1 MITIR
6 DVARQAGVSVATVS
20 RVLNNS
26 ALVSPDTRDA
36 VMQAVTLLGYRPNAN
51 AQALATQVSDTIGVV
66 VMDVSDAFFGALV
79 KAVDLVAQ
87 QHQKY
92 VLIGNSY
99 HEAEKER
106 HAIEV
111 LIRQRCNA
119 LIVHSKALTDRE
131 LSDFMD
137 QIPGMVLINR
147 IVPGYAHRC
156 VCLDN
161 VSGARMATRMLLNNG
176 HQRIGYLASSHRIE
190 DDAMRRE
197 GWLHALQEQ
206 GVAASESWIGTGTPD
221 MQVAE
226 QRIQLAEAQ
235 AKAVEAQD
243 GPQLDFSADI
253 ERQRMSAEGLMGP
266 FAITDPAAGTTGP
279 WYTNGTFGLTAGWDL
294 DLWGKNRAEVT
305 ARIGA
310 VKARE
315 AEQEQTRQL
324 LASGVARLYWEWQTQ
339 AALKNVLMQI
349 EQEQQNVVTV
359 NRELYQHGITSSVEG
374 VETDIDA
381 SKTQQQ
387 LNDVNGKMKVIEA
400 RLSALTNTQSAAL
413 KLRQVSLPAVESQL
427 PSQLGYSLLARRAD
441 LQAAHWYIESS
452 LSSIDAAKA
461 AFYPDINLMAF
472 LQQDA
477 LHLSDL
483 FRHSAQQ
490 YGITGGLTLPIFDS
504 GRLNANLDIAK
515 AQSNLSIANY
525 NKAVVD
531 AVNDVARAASQ
542 VETLAQKNQHQ
553 QQIEHDAQR
562 VVGLAQARFN
572 AGIIAGSRVSEA
584 KIPALREQCNGLL
597 LQGQWLDAS
606 IQLTSALGGGYHS

>member
-1 MITIR
+1 MNRNSVFITTALLPLFVLMAGCAPMH
-6 DVARQAGVSVATVS
+6 DDRQSLSQQTPAANVDTTLPA
-20 RVLNNS
+20 
-26 ALVSPDTRDA
+26 ALKNGWPDS
-36 VMQAVTLLGYRPNAN
+36 QWW
-51 AQALATQVSDTIGVV
+51 
-66 VMDVSDAFFGALV
+66 
-79 KAVDLVAQ
+79 KA
-87 QHQKY
+87 
-92 VLIGNSY
+92 Y
-99 HEAEKER
+99 HDPQ
-106 HAIEV
+106 
-111 LIRQRCNA
+111 LNA
-119 LIVHSKALTDRE
+119 LIDSTLRN
-131 LSDFMD
+131 S
-137 QIPGMVLINR
+137 
-147 IVPGYAHRC
+147 
-156 VCLDN
+156 
-161 VSGARMATRMLLNNG
+161 
-176 HQRIGYLASSHRIE
+176 
-190 DDAMRRE
+190 
-197 GWLHALQEQ
+197 
-206 GVAASESWIGTGTPD
+206 PD

-243 GPQLDFSADI
+243 GPEIDFSADV
-253 ERQRMSAEGLMGP
+253 ERQKMSAEGLMGP
-266 FAITDPAAGTTGP
+266 FALTDPAAGTTGP
-279 WYTNGTFGLTAGWDL
+279 WYTNGTFGLTAGWNL

-315 AEQEQTRQL
+315 AEREQTRQL
-324 LASGVARLYWEWQTQ
+324 LASCVSRLYWEWQTQ
-339 AALKNVLMQI
+339 AALKTVLTQI
-349 EQEQQNVVTV
+349 ESEQQNVITV
-359 NRELYQHGITSSVEG
+359 DRQLYQNGLTSSVEG
-374 VETDIDA
+374 VETDIDS
-381 SKTQQQ
+381 SKTEQQ
-387 LNDVNGKMKVIEA
+387 LNDVSGKMKVIEA
-400 RLSALTNTQSAAL
+400 RLSALSNSQSVAL
-413 KLRQVSLPAVESQL
+413 KLHSTKLPVVESQL
-427 PSQLGYSLLARRAD
+427 PSQLGYSLLARRPD

-461 AFYPDINLMAF
+461 AFYPDVNLMAF

-490 YGITGGLTLPIFDS
+490 MGVTAGLTLPIFDS
-504 GRLNANLDIAK
+504 GRLNANLDITK
-515 AQSNLSIANY
+515 AQSNLTVANY

-606 IQLTSALGGGYHS
+606 IQLTSALGGGYHAS

>member
-1 MITIR
+1 MNRNSVFAATALLPLFILMAGCAPMH
-6 DVARQAGVSVATVS
+6 DDRQSLSQQTPAANVD
-20 RVLNNS
+20 S
-26 ALVSPDTRDA
+26 ALPAALKNGWPDS
-36 VMQAVTLLGYRPNAN
+36 QWW
-51 AQALATQVSDTIGVV
+51 
-66 VMDVSDAFFGALV
+66 
-79 KAVDLVAQ
+79 KA
-87 QHQKY
+87 
-92 VLIGNSY
+92 Y
-99 HEAEKER
+99 HDPQ
-106 HAIEV
+106 
-111 LIRQRCNA
+111 LNA
-119 LIVHSKALTDRE
+119 LIDSTLRN
-131 LSDFMD
+131 S
-137 QIPGMVLINR
+137 
-147 IVPGYAHRC
+147 
-156 VCLDN
+156 
-161 VSGARMATRMLLNNG
+161 
-176 HQRIGYLASSHRIE
+176 
-190 DDAMRRE
+190 
-197 GWLHALQEQ
+197 
-206 GVAASESWIGTGTPD
+206 PD

-243 GPQLDFSADI
+243 GPEIDFSADV

-279 WYTNGTFGLTAGWDL
+279 WYTNGTFGLTAGWNL

-315 AEQEQTRQL
+315 AEREQTRQL
-324 LASGVARLYWEWQTQ
+324 LASGVSRLYWEWQTQ
-339 AALKNVLMQI
+339 AALKSVLTQIKNEQRNVI
-349 EQEQQNVVTV
+349 NVD
-359 NRELYQHGITSSVEG
+359 RQLYQNGITSSVEG
-374 VETDIDA
+374 VETDIDS
-381 SKTQQQ
+381 SKTDQQ

-400 RLSALTNTQSAAL
+400 RLSALTNSQSTVL
-413 KLRQVSLPAVESQL
+413 KLHTSKLPTVESQL
-427 PSQLGYSLLARRAD
+427 PSQLGYSLLARRPD

-461 AFYPDINLMAF
+461 AFYPDVNLMAF

-490 YGITGGLTLPIFDS
+490 MGVTAGLTLPIFDS
-504 GRLNANLDIAK
+504 GRLNANLDITK
-515 AQSNLSIANY
+515 AQSNLTVANY

-542 VETLAQKNQHQ
+542 VETLEQKNQHQ

-584 KIPALREQCNGLL
+584 KIPALREQCNGLV

-606 IQLTSALGGGYHS
+606 IQLTSALGGGYHAS

>member
-1 MITIR
+1 M
-6 DVARQAGVSVATVS
+6 
-20 RVLNNS
+20 
-26 ALVSPDTRDA
+26 
-36 VMQAVTLLGYRPNAN
+36 
-51 AQALATQVSDTIGVV
+51 
-66 VMDVSDAFFGALV
+66 
-79 KAVDLVAQ
+79 
-87 QHQKY
+87 
-92 VLIGNSY
+92 
-99 HEAEKER
+99 
-106 HAIEV
+106 
-111 LIRQRCNA
+111 
-119 LIVHSKALTDRE
+119 
-131 LSDFMD
+131 
-137 QIPGMVLINR
+137 
-147 IVPGYAHRC
+147 
-156 VCLDN
+156 
-161 VSGARMATRMLLNNG
+161 
-176 HQRIGYLASSHRIE
+176 
-190 DDAMRRE
+190 
-197 GWLHALQEQ
+197 
-206 GVAASESWIGTGTPD
+206 
-221 MQVAE
+221 
-226 QRIQLAEAQ
+226 
-235 AKAVEAQD
+235 
-243 GPQLDFSADI
+243 
-253 ERQRMSAEGLMGP
+253 
-266 FAITDPAAGTTGP
+266 
-279 WYTNGTFGLTAGWDL
+279 
-294 DLWGKNRAEVT
+294 GKNRAEVT

-349 EQEQQNVVTV
+349 EHEQQNVVTV

-553 QQIEHDAQR
+553 QQIEHDSQR

>member
-1 MITIR
+1 M
-6 DVARQAGVSVATVS
+6 
-20 RVLNNS
+20 
-26 ALVSPDTRDA
+26 
-36 VMQAVTLLGYRPNAN
+36 
-51 AQALATQVSDTIGVV
+51 
-66 VMDVSDAFFGALV
+66 
-79 KAVDLVAQ
+79 
-87 QHQKY
+87 
-92 VLIGNSY
+92 
-99 HEAEKER
+99 
-106 HAIEV
+106 
-111 LIRQRCNA
+111 
-119 LIVHSKALTDRE
+119 
-131 LSDFMD
+131 
-137 QIPGMVLINR
+137 
-147 IVPGYAHRC
+147 
-156 VCLDN
+156 
-161 VSGARMATRMLLNNG
+161 
-176 HQRIGYLASSHRIE
+176 
-190 DDAMRRE
+190 
-197 GWLHALQEQ
+197 
-206 GVAASESWIGTGTPD
+206 
-221 MQVAE
+221 
-226 QRIQLAEAQ
+226 
-235 AKAVEAQD
+235 
-243 GPQLDFSADI
+243 
-253 ERQRMSAEGLMGP
+253 
-266 FAITDPAAGTTGP
+266 
-279 WYTNGTFGLTAGWDL
+279 
-294 DLWGKNRAEVT
+294 
-305 ARIGA
+305 
-310 VKARE
+310 
-315 AEQEQTRQL
+315 

-349 EQEQQNVVTV
+349 EHEQQNVVAV

-553 QQIEHDAQR
+553 QQIEHDSQR

-584 KIPALREQCNGLL
+584 KIPALREQCNSLL

>member
-1 MITIR
+1 M
-6 DVARQAGVSVATVS
+6 
-20 RVLNNS
+20 
-26 ALVSPDTRDA
+26 
-36 VMQAVTLLGYRPNAN
+36 
-51 AQALATQVSDTIGVV
+51 
-66 VMDVSDAFFGALV
+66 
-79 KAVDLVAQ
+79 
-87 QHQKY
+87 
-92 VLIGNSY
+92 
-99 HEAEKER
+99 
-106 HAIEV
+106 
-111 LIRQRCNA
+111 
-119 LIVHSKALTDRE
+119 
-131 LSDFMD
+131 
-137 QIPGMVLINR
+137 
-147 IVPGYAHRC
+147 
-156 VCLDN
+156 
-161 VSGARMATRMLLNNG
+161 
-176 HQRIGYLASSHRIE
+176 
-190 DDAMRRE
+190 
-197 GWLHALQEQ
+197 
-206 GVAASESWIGTGTPD
+206 
-221 MQVAE
+221 
-226 QRIQLAEAQ
+226 
-235 AKAVEAQD
+235 
-243 GPQLDFSADI
+243 
-253 ERQRMSAEGLMGP
+253 
-266 FAITDPAAGTTGP
+266 
-279 WYTNGTFGLTAGWDL
+279 
-294 DLWGKNRAEVT
+294 
-305 ARIGA
+305 
-310 VKARE
+310 
-315 AEQEQTRQL
+315 
-324 LASGVARLYWEWQTQ
+324 LASGVARLYWVWQTQ

-349 EQEQQNVVTV
+349 EHEQQNVVTV

-553 QQIEHDAQR
+553 QQIEHDSQR

>member
-1 MITIR
+1 MH
-6 DVARQAGVSVATVS
+6 DDRQSLSQQPPAANVD
-20 RVLNNS
+20 S
-26 ALVSPDTRDA
+26 ALPAALKNGWPDS
-36 VMQAVTLLGYRPNAN
+36 QWW
-51 AQALATQVSDTIGVV
+51 
-66 VMDVSDAFFGALV
+66 
-79 KAVDLVAQ
+79 KA
-87 QHQKY
+87 
-92 VLIGNSY
+92 Y
-99 HEAEKER
+99 HDPQ
-106 HAIEV
+106 
-111 LIRQRCNA
+111 LNA
-119 LIVHSKALTDRE
+119 LIDSTLRN
-131 LSDFMD
+131 S
-137 QIPGMVLINR
+137 
-147 IVPGYAHRC
+147 
-156 VCLDN
+156 
-161 VSGARMATRMLLNNG
+161 
-176 HQRIGYLASSHRIE
+176 
-190 DDAMRRE
+190 
-197 GWLHALQEQ
+197 
-206 GVAASESWIGTGTPD
+206 PD

-243 GPQLDFSADI
+243 GPEIDFSADV

-266 FAITDPAAGTTGP
+266 FATDLDGNTGP
-279 WYTNGTFGLTAGWDL
+279 WYTNGTFGLTAGWNL

-315 AEQEQTRQL
+315 AEREQTRQL
-324 LASGVARLYWEWQTQ
+324 LASGVSRLYWEWQTQ
-339 AALKNVLMQI
+339 AALKSVLTQI
-349 EQEQQNVVTV
+349 ETEQQNVITV
-359 NRELYQHGITSSVEG
+359 DRQLYQNGITSSVEG
-374 VETDIDA
+374 VETDIDS

-400 RLSALTNTQSAAL
+400 RLSALTNSQSTVL
-413 KLRQVSLPAVESQL
+413 KLHTSKLPTVESQL
-427 PSQLGYSLLARRAD
+427 PSQLGYSLLARRPD

-461 AFYPDINLMAF
+461 AFYPDVNLMAF

-490 YGITGGLTLPIFDS
+490 MGVTAGLTLPIFDS
-504 GRLNANLDIAK
+504 GRLNANLDITK
-515 AQSNLSIANY
+515 AQNNLTVANY

-584 KIPALREQCNGLL
+584 KIPALREQCNGLV

-606 IQLTSALGGGYHS
+606 IQLTSALGGGYHAS

>member
-1 MITIR
+1 MNRNSVFAATALLPLFILMAGCAPMH
-6 DVARQAGVSVATVS
+6 DDRQSLSQQTPAANVD
-20 RVLNNS
+20 S
-26 ALVSPDTRDA
+26 ALPAALKNGWPDS
-36 VMQAVTLLGYRPNAN
+36 QWW
-51 AQALATQVSDTIGVV
+51 
-66 VMDVSDAFFGALV
+66 
-79 KAVDLVAQ
+79 KA
-87 QHQKY
+87 
-92 VLIGNSY
+92 Y
-99 HEAEKER
+99 HDPQ
-106 HAIEV
+106 
-111 LIRQRCNA
+111 LNA
-119 LIVHSKALTDRE
+119 LIDSTLRN
-131 LSDFMD
+131 S
-137 QIPGMVLINR
+137 
-147 IVPGYAHRC
+147 
-156 VCLDN
+156 
-161 VSGARMATRMLLNNG
+161 
-176 HQRIGYLASSHRIE
+176 
-190 DDAMRRE
+190 
-197 GWLHALQEQ
+197 
-206 GVAASESWIGTGTPD
+206 PD

-243 GPQLDFSADI
+243 GPEIDFSADV

-279 WYTNGTFGLTAGWDL
+279 WYTNGTFGLTAGWNL

-315 AEQEQTRQL
+315 AEREQTRQL
-324 LASGVARLYWEWQTQ
+324 LASGVSRLYWEWQTQ
-339 AALKNVLMQI
+339 AALKSVLTQI
-349 EQEQQNVVTV
+349 KNEQQNVITV
-359 NRELYQHGITSSVEG
+359 DRQLYQNGITSSVEG
-374 VETDIDA
+374 VETDIDS
-381 SKTQQQ
+381 SKTDQQ

-400 RLSALTNTQSAAL
+400 RLSALTNSQSTVL
-413 KLRQVSLPAVESQL
+413 KLHTSKLPTVESQL
-427 PSQLGYSLLARRAD
+427 PSQLGYSLLARRPD

-461 AFYPDINLMAF
+461 AFYPDVNLMAF

-490 YGITGGLTLPIFDS
+490 MGVTAGLTLPIFDS
-504 GRLNANLDIAK
+504 GRLNANLDITK
-515 AQSNLSIANY
+515 AQSNLTVANY

-584 KIPALREQCNGLL
+584 KIPALREQCNGLV

-606 IQLTSALGGGYHS
+606 IQLTSALGGGYHAS